1 METKEIVRQFAIYFR
16 NLPIWFD
23 NETKTY
29 KSLFGNQTFTFD
41 EIYEDF
47 LTTLKQT
54 ENGLE

>member
-1 METKEIVRQFAIYFR
+1 METKEIVRQFAIYFH

-23 NETKTY
+23 NETKNY

-47 LTTLKQT
+47 LTTLKQ
-54 ENGLE
+54 